1 MDTILEF
8 FKVDTTAELV
18 WVVVGLC
25 GQLVFTMRFVI
36 QWLASER
43 QRRVVVPELFWW
55 FSIIGGVTLFLY
67 AVHRG
72 DPVFM
77 LGQSLGIF
85 IYARNL
91 WLIHAEKRSLGR
103 GA

>member
-1 MDTILEF
+1 MMDAVLAF

-18 WVVVGLC
+18 WVVIGLC
-25 GQLVFTMRFVI
+25 GQLVFTMRFVV
-36 QWLASER
+36 QWLASEKE
-43 QRRVVVPELFWW
+43 RRVVVPELFWW
-55 FSIIGGVTLFLY
+55 FSIIGGVTLFAY

-77 LGQSLGIF
+77 LGQALGIF

-91 WLIHAEKRSLGR
+91 WLIYAEKRRLG
-103 GA
+103 A

>member
-1 MDTILEF
+1 MIDALLTF
-8 FKVDTTAELV
+8 FKVESTAALI

-25 GQLVFTMRFVI
+25 GQLVFTMRFVV

-43 QRRVVVPELFWW
+43 ARRVVVPELFWW
-55 FSIIGGVTLFLY
+55 FSIIGGVTLFAY
-67 AVHRG
+67 AIHRG

-77 LGQSLGIF
+77 LGQALGVF

-91 WLIHAEKRSLGR
+91 WLIYAEKRDDLG
-103 GA
+103 

>member
-1 MDTILEF
+1 MIDAMLAF
-8 FKVDTTAELV
+8 FQVETTAELV

-25 GQLVFTMRFVI
+25 GQLVFTMRFVV
-36 QWLASER
+36 QWIASER

-55 FSIIGGVTLFLY
+55 FSIVGGITLLAY

-77 LGQSLGIF
+77 LGQSLGVF
-85 IYARNL
+85 IYTRNL
-91 WLIHAEKRSLGR
+91 WLIYAEKRSLD
-103 GA
+103 A